1 MTEWWLIKTT
11 NQLTSEIQQLDMA
24 KFRVDLA
31 LLSQTSL
38 HLLAL
43 KRITYL
49 LNQISYS
56 GSNSRNLKETL
67 NKAKE

>member
-11 NQLTSEIQQLDMA
+11 NQLTSEIQLLGMA
-24 KFRVDLA
+24 KFRVVLA

-49 LNQISYS
+49 IE
-56 GSNSRNLKETL
+56 SNFI
-67 NKAKE
+67 